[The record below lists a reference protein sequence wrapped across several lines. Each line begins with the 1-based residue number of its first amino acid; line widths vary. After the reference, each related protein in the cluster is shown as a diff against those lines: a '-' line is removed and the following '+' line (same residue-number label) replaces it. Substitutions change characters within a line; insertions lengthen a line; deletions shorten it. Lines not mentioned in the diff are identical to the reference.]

1 MIKQKLKAMLGGY
14 LPAAFFYRKSYSQ
27 EGEDLIVDRL
37 LSGMKQGF
45 YVEVGAHHPFR
56 FSNTYF
62 FYKKGWSGICIDP
75 LPGTKKSINR
85 HRPRDLFLEV
95 GMSSVQGTLEYFM
108 FNEPALNTFD
118 PIVAKERDGLNE
130 YRLVESRKINTYSL
144 AQVLQKNILPNQSID
159 LLSVDVEGLDLE
171 VLRSNDWNL
180 FLPKVI
186 IVECLTTQLEG
197 LDQDPIYLFLRDKG
211 YVLYG
216 KSGYS
221 FIFILEAA

>member
-1 MIKQKLKAMLGGY
+1 MMKKKLKTIFREY
-14 LPAAFFYRKSYSQ
+14 LPAPFFSRKSYSQ

-75 LPGTKKSINR
+75 LPGTKKSFNR
-85 HRPRDLFLEV
+85 WRPRDLFLEV
-95 GMSSVQGTLEYFM
+95 GISSGQDILEYFM

-118 PIVAKERDGLNE
+118 PIVAKERDGLKG
-130 YRLVESRKINTYSL
+130 YQLVESKKINTFSL
-144 AQVLQKNILPNQSID
+144 ADVIQKNIPINQKID

-186 IVECLTTQLEG
+186 IVECLITDLEG
-197 LDQDPIYLFLRDKG
+197 LNVDPIHLFLKSKRYK
-211 YVLYG
+211 LYG

-221 FIFILEAA
+221 FIFILETA